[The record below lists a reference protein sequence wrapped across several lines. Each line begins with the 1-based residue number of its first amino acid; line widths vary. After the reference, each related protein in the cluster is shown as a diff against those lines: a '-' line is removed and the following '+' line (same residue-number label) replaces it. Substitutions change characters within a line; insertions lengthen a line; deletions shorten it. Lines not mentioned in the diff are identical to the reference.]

1 MGSWSLLVPE
11 VVLLVGALL
20 ALFGERLPGGD
31 SRVPYWGAGVSALA
45 ALAAINVAQVEDTL
59 FDGMLAY
66 DGGTAYARIA
76 IALLTAVY
84 LLWLGGRGMGGR
96 PVSVATSLVL
106 FSTLGGTFLVAANDL
121 IVLYMSLELST
132 MPAYV
137 LMGYER
143 KNELSME
150 GALKYFLLS
159 LLTSLILVYGLSF
172 VYGYAGTTAYSAI
185 DLSDSGPMA
194 VYIGMFVL
202 VGFMAKLSAAPF
214 HYWTPDAYAGA
225 SPASVAYVSTVPK
238 VSGLVALVVLMS
250 AVMPQ
255 VPALA
260 AGVALAAAASM
271 VLGNLAAFPQTD
283 MRRLMAYSGIAHT
296 GYLLMG
302 VAAGTVSGG
311 TSAVFYAVAY
321 AVPSLGVMLVFAD
334 YGVDLDKLGGLAG
347 RRPWAAAAIVAFFLS
362 LIGIP
367 PTVGFFGKL
376 YLFGA
381 TLAADY
387 LWLVILALVVSVASL
402 GYYFRV
408 VQTAF
413 FGEGRPDAP
422 NPGSSRTAGLA
433 VALCLA
439 VTLIAGIAARP
450 LMSLLGLTLG

>member
-1 MGSWSLLVPE
+1 MDSWVLLAPE
-11 VVLLVGALL
+11 VIVLVGALL

-31 SRVPYWGAGVSALA
+31 SRAPYWGAGFALA
-45 ALAAINVAQVEDTL
+45 AAVAVRPIEDSL
-59 FDGMLAY
+59 FDGMLTY
-66 DGGTAYARIA
+66 DGTTAWARIA
-76 IALLTAVY
+76 IGLLTAVY
-84 LLWLGGRGMGGR
+84 LLWLGGRGMGDQ
-96 PVSVATSLVL
+96 PVSMATSLVL
-106 FSTLGGTFLVAANDL
+106 FSTLGGMFLVAATDL

-137 LMGYER
+137 LMGYQR
-143 KNELSME
+143 RDELSME

-172 VYGYAGTTAYSAI
+172 VYGYTGTTLYTDI
-185 DLSDSGPMA
+185 DLSAAGPLG
-194 VYIGMFVL
+194 VYIGLFVL

-250 AVMPQ
+250 AMMPQ
-255 VPALA
+255 VPVLA

-302 VAAGTVSGG
+302 VAASTVAGG
-311 TSAVFYAVAY
+311 LSAVFYAVAY
-321 AVPSLGVMLVFAD
+321 AVPSLGAMLVFAEH
-334 YGVDLDKLGGLAG
+334 GVERDRLGGLAS
-347 RRPWAAAAIVAFFLS
+347 RRPWVAWSLVVFFLS
-362 LIGIP
+362 LVGIP

-381 TLAADY
+381 SLAADY

-408 VQTAF
+408 IQQVF
-413 FGEGRPDAP
+413 FGDPRPDAP
-422 NPGSSRTAGLA
+422 RPAPSRTAGLA

-439 VTLIAGIAARP
+439 ATLIAGIAVRP
-450 LMSLLGLTLG
+450 LMSLLGLTLS